1 MVTASW
7 SRFCTWAPVLRV
19 GLFVVAYLTASLVF
33 LAAQLAGW
41 RVRRAAWVV
50 LAVVVLVP
58 LVSLAQTSLRPA
70 EGVVIEDTVA
80 RLGPGYAY
88 DPAFEQPLHKAA
100 EFSWLETRHGW
111 VRARLPDASEGWLR
125 ESDCMKVE

>member
-1 MVTASW
+1 
-7 SRFCTWAPVLRV
+7 VLRV
-19 GLFVVAYLTASLVF
+19 GLFVLAYLTAWTVF
-33 LAAQLAGW
+33 LTAQLAGW
-41 RVRRAAWVV
+41 RIRRAIWAV
-50 LAVVVLVP
+50 LLVALLMP
-58 LVSLAQTSLRPA
+58 LVSVAQTSFRPV

-100 EFSWLETRHGW
+100 EFSWLETRQGW

-125 ESDCMKVE
+125 ETDCMKVE